1 MPEGNLHVF
10 DSRTGKYY
18 ELPITRNA
26 VRAQDINRI
35 AAPPAGDSD
44 PALKLAKGLRILDEG
59 FQRTAS
65 HESKITW
72 VYIDMLSSSLAPC
85 LSSLNDSLAVPLFT
99 DRWQ

>member
-1 MPEGNLHVF
+1 MSEGSLHVV

-26 VRAQDINRI
+26 VRAEDLKKISAI
-35 AAPPAGDSD
+35 AGDSD
-44 PALKLAKGLRILDEG
+44 PADKVTKGLRILDEG

-72 VYIDMLSSSLAPC
+72 V
-85 LSSLNDSLAVPLFT
+85 
-99 DRWQ
+99 